1 MGSYELGIS
10 EPTVLPFVET
20 LKDQERTI
28 NTVRASNRDAEVNVE
43 KQTFLHLS
51 VLYGEQIGF
60 PYI

>member
-1 MGSYELGIS
+1 MGSYDLGIS

-28 NTVRASNRDAEVNVE
+28 NTIQASNRDAEVSVE

-51 VLYGEQIGF
+51 VLNGEQIGF